1 MEQNITWGAIIP
13 LIGGFPIGSY
23 LATQSKPKFI
33 ISYPAFMDNDQHIRN
48 YWPDVPYILINPE
61 TNQFYSNEE
70 IDDIMKKYKFKRP
83 DNNRIK
89 EIDFSGVDFVN
100 STCPCAGLSMMNSSN
115 KKDSAAA
122 RGSNAAQNEWLYK
135 SSEFILETIKPRVL
149 FGENA
154 PGLYTNTGVGV
165 VDKLYAIAKKYN
177 YSISLYKTNT
187 VYHGIPQKRER
198 TFFFFWDSN
207 QVPILDNYRREHKH
221 LKDYLV
227 EIPEKASLQDKYA
240 GLGSAETNPFVL
252 FMKKKVGDNWRID
265 GAKAKTATSWLVKN
279 GYIDEMISWMET
291 DYHYELDGIKD
302 YKGKILKYLNHVKEK
317 VAKSMGWWDS
327 TPHFFDDTTNAII
340 GRTIQTALHPVEDR
354 GLNLRECM
362 HLMGLPHDFEIKG
375 LEHYNHIAQN
385 VPTCTARDMTYEV
398 IKYLKGET
406 KMSGVDFMK
415 QSNSTSKIETPLNN
429 KQLF

>member
-1 MEQNITWGAIIP
+1 MEQKIRWAAVIP
-13 LIGGFPIGSY
+13 LIGGMAIGNQM
-23 LATQSKPKFI
+23 ATGTKPEFI
-33 ISYPAFMDNDQHIRN
+33 LSYPGFMNNDQHIRN
-48 YWPDVPYILINPE
+48 YWPDVPYSLIDPD
-61 TNQFYSNEE
+61 TNELLPDEIQEEKKCYKCHKEELRKQFQG
-70 IDDIMKKYKFKRP
+70 
-83 DNNRIK
+83 
-89 EIDFSGVDFVN
+89 IDFVTTVP
-100 STCPCAGLSMMNSSN
+100 PCAGLSMMNSSN
-115 KKDSAAA
+115 KKGSSAA
-122 RGSNAAQNEWLYK
+122 RGSDAAQNEWIYK

-165 VDKLYAIAKKYN
+165 VDKLYAIAKKHN

-207 QVPILDNYRREHKH
+207 QVPILDNYRRKHKH

-252 FMKKKVGDNWRID
+252 FMKKKAGDNWRID
-265 GAKAKTATSWLVKN
+265 GGKAKTATSWLVKN

-317 VAKSMGWWDS
+317 VAKDMGWWDG
-327 TPHFFDDTTNAII
+327 TPHFFEDTTNAII

-415 QSNSTSKIETPLNN
+415 QSNSTSKIETPLKN

>member
-1 MEQNITWGAIIP
+1 MEQKIRWAAVIP
-13 LIGGFPIGSY
+13 LIGGMAIGNKM
-23 LATQSKPKFI
+23 ATGTKPEFI
-33 ISYPAFMDNDQHIRN
+33 LSYPGFMSNDQHIRN
-48 YWPDVPYILINPE
+48 YWPDVPYSLIDPD
-61 TNQFYSNEE
+61 TNELLPDEIQEEKKCYKCHKEELRKQFQG
-70 IDDIMKKYKFKRP
+70 
-83 DNNRIK
+83 
-89 EIDFSGVDFVN
+89 IDFVTTVP
-100 STCPCAGLSMMNSSN
+100 PCAGLSMMNSSN
-115 KKDSAAA
+115 KKDSASA
-122 RGSNAAQNEWLYK
+122 RGSDAAQNEWLYK

-165 VDKLYAIAKKYN
+165 VDKLYTIAKKYN
-177 YSISLYKTNT
+177 YSFSLYKTNT

-227 EIPEKASLQDKYA
+227 EIPKKASLQDKYA

-265 GAKAKTATSWLVKN
+265 GGKAKTATNWLVKN

-317 VAKSMGWWDS
+317 VAKDMGWWDG
-327 TPHFFDDTTNAII
+327 TPHFFEDTTNAII

-375 LEHYNHIAQN
+375 LECYNHIAQN

-406 KMSGVDFMK
+406 KMSEVDFMK
-415 QSNSTSKIETPLNN
+415 QRNSTSKIETPLNN
-429 KQLF
+429 IQLF